1 MKRRITNCPVCGDK
15 LTITEYQCDSC
26 GTTIRGRFELDEI
39 MKLSPEQL
47 KFLKV
52 FIKNRGN
59 LSEVQKELNISY
71 PTAKNRLEDI
81 VIALG
86 YTVVDREREET
97 VSILE
102 RLESGEM
109 DPSEALDMLKRLKKK
124 K

>member
-1 MKRRITNCPVCGDK
+1 MR
-15 LTITEYQCDSC
+15 
-26 GTTIRGRFELDEI
+26 
-39 MKLSPEQL
+39 LSPEQL

-86 YTVVDREREET
+86 YSVVDREREET